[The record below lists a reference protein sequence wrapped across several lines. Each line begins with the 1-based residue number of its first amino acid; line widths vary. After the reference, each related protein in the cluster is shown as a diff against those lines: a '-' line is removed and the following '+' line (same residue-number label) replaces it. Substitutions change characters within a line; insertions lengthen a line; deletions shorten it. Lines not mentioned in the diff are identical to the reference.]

1 MDTSKSMEYRVEKQG
16 LLDTMRGWDS
26 LLKKK
31 VHLIA
36 CGGTALTLLGVKE
49 STKDID
55 LMAPNVSEYNYLIKT
70 LEEIGYKPVTGA
82 GWSRGDG
89 LVFDLFRGN
98 KIHTTELLESPLE
111 EENHILIKE
120 FSFIYLGALN
130 YYDIIISKLFR
141 GASVDIEDC
150 LALMRRRNDEIDI
163 NLLTSRFKETASFDV
178 SEERVSNNLSY
189 FISLISKTGGKK

>member
-1 MDTSKSMEYRVEKQG
+1 M
-16 LLDTMRGWDS
+16 
-26 LLKKK
+26 
-31 VHLIA
+31 
-36 CGGTALTLLGVKE
+36 
-49 STKDID
+49 
-55 LMAPNVSEYNYLIKT
+55 
-70 LEEIGYKPVTGA
+70 
-82 GWSRGDG
+82 
-89 LVFDLFRGN
+89 FRGN